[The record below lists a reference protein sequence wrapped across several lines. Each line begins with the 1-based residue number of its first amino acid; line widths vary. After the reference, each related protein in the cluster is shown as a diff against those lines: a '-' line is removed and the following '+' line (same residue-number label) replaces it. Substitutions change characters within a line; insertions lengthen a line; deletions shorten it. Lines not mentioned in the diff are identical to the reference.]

1 MNVLDLCFFRSLQ
14 SLTDTRAPTNIKELI
29 EGVEEEYHNYD
40 VDKLAKSFLTLQ
52 YCMAE
57 VMKVGGGNR
66 YDSPHNKKERQQ
78 EEVMLPSAISITAE
92 LLAQTKALIEV
103 GKAENKK

>member
-1 MNVLDLCFFRSLQ
+1 MSSTCVSSGHCSHSPIPEHQ
-14 SLTDTRAPTNIKELI
+14 QIIKELI

-57 VMKVGGGNR
+57 VMKVGGGNH
-66 YDSPHNKKERQQ
+66 YDSPHKKKEHQQ
-78 EEVMLPSAISITAE
+78 EEGMLPSAISITAE